1 MEPHGHACCANGS
14 KKKGKES
21 LASFLMVLL
30 PVNEVVVALVGSLSP
45 KRCFSRLFTAAVKSV
60 TRDHCFF
67 FSYPLC
73 VTVVNKV

>member
-1 MEPHGHACCANGS
+1 MAV
-14 KKKGKES
+14 KKKEKK
-21 LASFLMVLL
+21 AWPPFLWFYC